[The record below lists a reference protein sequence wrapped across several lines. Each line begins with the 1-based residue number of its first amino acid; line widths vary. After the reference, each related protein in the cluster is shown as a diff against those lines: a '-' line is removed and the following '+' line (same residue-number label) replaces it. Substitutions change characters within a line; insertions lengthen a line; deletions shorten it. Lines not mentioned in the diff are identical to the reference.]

1 MISYL
6 ESRQKCGGKSS
17 GRNFINIEFTI
28 FFCFI
33 GTQMNIEQRMVEQR
47 QRKAADAKKRTQGRQ
62 AFKAQLESNAPARK
76 YEFFVCS

>member
-1 MISYL
+1 
-6 ESRQKCGGKSS
+6 
-17 GRNFINIEFTI
+17 
-28 FFCFI
+28 
-33 GTQMNIEQRMVEQR
+33 MNIEQRMVEQR